1 VIAPIFP
8 LRQADPAL
16 AAKKKRVLLV
26 DSSRATRDLRS
37 ETMRRLGA
45 EVDCAADIS
54 EARCWWRPDLYNLV
68 LMNIPSSMV
77 QTQKFCDDIR
87 RFMPQQQIMF
97 LVGKPDYL
105 LAVVP
110 GVEQSA
116 SGSGDEHDVAA
127 MHEGNAKL
135 EGKGLSQRWGILE
148 ACRRISAVRSKMHA
162 RLRAMRDLPGP
173 KRDPDTSRPQRKNEV
188 ESLLAIPEPMEES
201 Q

>member
-16 AAKKKRVLLV
+16 PPRKNVCCSLIALAP
-26 DSSRATRDLRS
+26 RDLRS

-45 EVDCAADIS
+45 EVDCAADIN

-68 LMNIPSSMV
+68 LMNVPASMV

-105 LAVVP
+105 AVVP
-110 GVEQSA
+110 RVEQSA
-116 SGSGDEHDVAA
+116 SENGEEHDVAA

-135 EGKGLSQRWGILE
+135 EGNGSSQRWGIIE
-148 ACRRISAVRSKMHA
+148 ACRRISAVRSKMDA

-173 KRDPDTSRPQRKNEV
+173 KRDPETSRPQRKNEV
-188 ESLLAIPEPMEES
+188 GSLLAIPELMEES